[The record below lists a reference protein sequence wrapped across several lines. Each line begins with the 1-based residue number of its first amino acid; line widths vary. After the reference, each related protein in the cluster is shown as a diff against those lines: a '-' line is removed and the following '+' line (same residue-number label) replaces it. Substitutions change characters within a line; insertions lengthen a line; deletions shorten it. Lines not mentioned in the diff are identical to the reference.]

1 MSYLISYD
9 LNSPGKNY
17 AQLYAAIQ
25 KLGSW
30 WHCLDSPWI
39 VAHPGP
45 ASDIRDKLAPYLDRN
60 DALIVVRC
68 SREAAWTKGFDSN
81 CLDWLKKNL

>member
-30 WHCLDSPWI
+30 WHCLDSTWI

-60 DALIVVRC
+60 DALIVCVVPGRQ
-68 SREAAWTKGFDSN
+68 RGRKDSI
-81 CLDWLKKNL
+81 LTASTG

>member
-30 WHCLDSPWI
+30 WHCLDSTWI

-45 ASDIRDKLAPYLDRN
+45 ASDIRDKLAPLP
-60 DALIVVRC
+60 
-68 SREAAWTKGFDSN
+68 
-81 CLDWLKKNL
+81 

>member
-30 WHCLDSPWI
+30 WHCLE
-39 VAHPGP
+39 
-45 ASDIRDKLAPYLDRN
+45 
-60 DALIVVRC
+60 LI
-68 SREAAWTKGFDSN
+68 S
-81 CLDWLKKNL
+81 

>member
-30 WHCLDSPWI
+30 WHCLDSTWI

-45 ASDIRDKLAPYLDRN
+45 SIWLLTDSSKAAMPISLSIRKSPFS
-60 DALIVVRC
+60 LIIAKITPFQ
-68 SREAAWTKGFDSN
+68 SA
-81 CLDWLKKNL
+81 